1 MKVQLSGLFAAL
13 MLCGLSTANAD
24 PITYVVSG
32 VISPLGGYSPSSG
45 TYGIDAGG
53 YFGPPGASIVGD
65 AYIVTW
71 TLASDCECIGAA
83 GGSFGRSF
91 PLPNPVI
98 DVVLTINGRSYDFG
112 NYGNFVYGEVYLGDG
127 HTSLNIQQTQS
138 SNGTD
143 MISTSVGFSHNPLA
157 TGGLFQIGGVGLD
170 GGGHCS
176 CTITAGGFFNVSVPS
191 PIINVS
197 VPSPIMGAGLSGLML
212 VSGGLLIWLGRI
224 VRVNHIFRL
233 FLRSRIGESKRH

>member
-1 MKVQLSGLFAAL
+1 MQFRRNGRCAFGAAAALAGL

-32 VISPLGGYSPSSG
+32 VISPLGGRSISGG

-65 AYIVTW
+65 AYTVTW

-83 GGSFGRSF
+83 GGSFGGSF

-98 DVVLTINGRSYDFG
+98 DVVLTINGRNYDFA

-138 SNGTD
+138 NNGID
-143 MISTSVGFSHNPLA
+143 IISTSVGFSINPLA
-157 TGGLFQIGGVGLD
+157 TGGLFQIGG
-170 GGGHCS
+170 GGD
-176 CTITAGGFFNVSVPS
+176 CTCTTTAGGFNVGPVPG
-191 PIINVS
+191 PIA
-197 VPSPIMGAGLSGLML
+197 GAGLPGLIL
-212 VSGGLLIWLGRI
+212 ASGGLLGWWRR
-224 VRVNHIFRL
+224 RVKTAR
-233 FLRSRIGESKRH
+233 